1 MAVLS
6 LLERLALQDDAQ
18 KGLVD
23 LQDSPSAA
31 VLDEAQFSEFVHEQI
46 DPRAC
51 CANHLRQ
58 HLLRNRGNSLL
69 RLVLFA
75 IARGQHQS
83 ARQPLLDGVKEM
95 VDEVFLD
102 SFVSLQ
108 KISDEAVGE
117 RDSSWSARIIS
128 SFSVTRT
135 VVV

>member
-1 MAVLS
+1 MEVDAPKGLV
-6 LLERLALQDDAQ
+6 ALQDSA
-18 KGLVD
+18 
-23 LQDSPSAA
+23 SAA
-31 VLDEAQFSEFVHEQI
+31 VLDEARFSEFVHEQI

-58 HLLRNRGNSLL
+58 HLLRNRGNYLL

-75 IARGQHQS
+75 IAREQQQS

-108 KISDEAVGE
+108 KISDEAVAKRVFFGE
-117 RDSSWSARIIS
+117 RSNHLVFLSYEDGGRRS
-128 SFSVTRT
+128 RT
-135 VVV
+135 YRCRSNG